1 MEDIMAK
8 TAMEMVL
15 EAKAQVENVSP
26 KQAFEEMN
34 TGKAVL
40 LDVREPVEWESH
52 IDGAV
57 QVPRGLLEFAADPT
71 SPRHK
76 AELDPASRVIV
87 FCRSGARSSLAAYTL
102 KIMGFE
108 KVANLDGG
116 FNAWKEAGLPIS
128 EHHGDL

>member
-1 MEDIMAK
+1 MAK
-8 TAMEMVL
+8 TAMEMVF

>member
-1 MEDIMAK
+1 MI
-8 TAMEMVL
+8 V

-26 KQAFEEMN
+26 QQAFEELKE
-34 TGKAVL
+34 GKTTL

-76 AELDPASRVIV
+76 VELVPSRRVIV
-87 FCRSGARSSLAAYTL
+87 FCRSGARSVLAASTL
-102 KIMGFE
+102 KILGYE
-108 KVANLDGG
+108 NVANLDGG
-116 FNAWKEAGLPIS
+116 FNAWKEVGLPVS

>member
-1 MEDIMAK
+1 MEDSMAK
-8 TAMEMVL
+8 TAMEMIV
-15 EAKAQVENVSP
+15 EAKANVDHVTP
-26 KQAFEEMN
+26 KEAFEEVAA
-34 TGKAVL
+34 GKAVL

-52 IDGAV
+52 IEGAV
-57 QVPRGLLEFAADPT
+57 QVPRGLLEFAADPA

-76 AELDPASRVIV
+76 AELDPAGRVIV
-87 FCRSGARSSLAAYTL
+87 FCRSGARSVLAAYTL
-102 KIMGFE
+102 KTMGFE

>member
-15 EAKAQVENVSP
+15 EAKTQVENVSP

>member
-1 MEDIMAK
+1 MAK

-26 KQAFEEMN
+26 KQAFEEVN

-116 FNAWKEAGLPIS
+116 FIAWKEAGLPIS

>member
-1 MEDIMAK
+1 MAK

-26 KQAFEEMN
+26 KQAFEEFKAS
-34 TGKAVL
+34 KAVL

-52 IDGAV
+52 IEGAV

-76 AELDPASRVIV
+76 AELDPARRVIV

-102 KIMGFE
+102 KTMGFE

-128 EHHGDL
+128 EHHGDI